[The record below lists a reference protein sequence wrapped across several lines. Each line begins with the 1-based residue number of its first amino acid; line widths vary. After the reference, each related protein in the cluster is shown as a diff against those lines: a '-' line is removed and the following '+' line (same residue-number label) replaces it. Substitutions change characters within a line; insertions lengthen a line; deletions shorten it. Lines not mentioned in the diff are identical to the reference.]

1 MSIKVKIVSP
11 EKVMFAHDADM
22 VVMPGSEGDI
32 AAMPDH
38 APLMLM
44 LRGGVVDVY
53 EGAAVTNRFFVA
65 GGFADMAPTH
75 CTILADRALRVEDLS
90 VDDAEARL
98 EGLEKSYEAADK
110 MNVPALDILMGKI
123 QSARAEIEAAQ
134 SVVPISSI

>member
-11 EKVMFAHDADM
+11 EKVMFSHDADM
-22 VVMPGSEGDI
+22 VVMPGTEGDI

-38 APLMLM
+38 APLMLT

-134 SVVPISSI
+134 SAVPISSI

>member
-11 EKVMFAHDADM
+11 EKVMFSHDADM
-22 VVMPGSEGDI
+22 VVMPGTEGDI

-38 APLMLM
+38 APLMLT

-75 CTILADRALRVEDLS
+75 CTILAARALRVEDLS

-134 SVVPISSI
+134 SAVPISSI

>member
-11 EKVMFAHDADM
+11 EKVLFAHDADM

-32 AAMPDH
+32 AAMPEH
-38 APLMLM
+38 APLMLT

-53 EGAAVTNRFFVA
+53 EGDVVMHRFFVA
-65 GGFADMAPTH
+65 GGFADIAPTH
-75 CTILADRALRVEDLS
+75 CTILADWALKVEDVS

-98 EGLEKSYEAADK
+98 AALEKSYEEADK

-123 QSARAEIEAAQ
+123 QSARAEIEAGQ
-134 SVVPISSI
+134 SAVPSMSI

>member
-38 APLMLM
+38 APLMLT

-134 SVVPISSI
+134 SAVPISSI

>member
-53 EGAAVTNRFFVA
+53 EGAAVTSRFFVA
-65 GGFADMAPTH
+65 GGFADMAPSH

-134 SVVPISSI
+134 SAVPISTI

>member
-53 EGAAVTNRFFVA
+53 EGQAVTNRFFVA

-134 SVVPISSI
+134 SAVPISTI

>member
-11 EKVMFAHDADM
+11 EKVMFSHDADM
-22 VVMPGSEGDI
+22 VVMPGTEGDI

-53 EGAAVTNRFFVA
+53 EGQAVTNRFFVA

-134 SVVPISSI
+134 SAVPISTI